1 MQDIQTAVFLW
12 EGESMRCIVSFS
24 IASFSARA
32 ALGSV
37 LALVVIGLGW
47 PTAANALQFN
57 PTGSER
63 LHTLASNQ
71 PGAQWNTGGT
81 GSGGQLSYDANT
93 GVATLTAVVDV
104 LNWFDPNDAGCL
116 TDTGSNCNLNFD
128 PDLSITL
135 DASLAGIAVN
145 PIGGNFVNVTLNFET
160 TANAQP
166 DLTVLDPT
174 DLGFG
179 SVLEGDW
186 TSGFFNGNPTTGLS
200 ISVLFDTGNQTAVFQ
215 TANVSGF
222 LALDSNTNYA
232 SLFESGSNYL
242 GLNIAS
248 LFAFDDLASGGLDEI
263 IAAAVANNSVPSF
276 TAEANGQVFRL
287 TSSDFVVP
295 EPATAMLLAGG
306 LALLATRRLGA

>member
-1 MQDIQTAVFLW
+1 MQ
-12 EGESMRCIVSFS
+12 CIG
-24 IASFSARA
+24 SFSARA
-32 ALGSV
+32 ALGPV
-37 LALVVIGLGW
+37 LALVVIVVVIGLGW
-47 PTAANALQFN
+47 STPANALQFT

-93 GVATLTAVVDV
+93 GVATLTAGLDV
-104 LNWFDPNDAGCL
+104 LNWFDPSNGSCL
-116 TDTGSNCNLNFD
+116 TDVGSNCSFNYG
-128 PDLSITL
+128 PDLSISL
-135 DASLAGIAVN
+135 DASLVGITVS
-145 PIGGNFVNVTLNFET
+145 PFIFGTTVNVTLDFAT

-166 DLTVLDPT
+166 DLTVADSTDP
-174 DLGFG
+174 GFG

-200 ISVLFDTGNQTAVFQ
+200 ISVLFDTVTEIATFD

-222 LALDSNTNYA
+222 LALDSATAYA

-248 LFAFDDLASGGLDEI
+248 LDDFIGASGGLDEI
-263 IAAAVANNSVPSF
+263 IAAAVDTGTLPDF
-276 TAEANGQVFRL
+276 TAEGNGQVFRL

-295 EPATAMLLAGG
+295 EPTTALLLASG
-306 LALLATRRLGA
+306 LALLASRRGRS